1 MGYPVNNPN
10 KKIGTLFGVKADDII
25 WYFKTDGDK
34 KKKKIGV
41 SINPREMLSGEELKQ
56 EMESRN
62 KSKNRYWTW

>member
-34 KKKKIGV
+34 KKKKISV
-41 SINPREMLSGEELKQ
+41 
-56 EMESRN
+56 
-62 KSKNRYWTW
+62 